1 MKTVR
6 LIVVSVMVV
15 MACSASAL
23 ADQCADT
30 IAVFKKADAV
40 QPFFENCY
48 DCEVF
53 STIAKGRILK

>member
-23 ADQCADT
+23 ADQCTDT

-40 QPFFENCY
+40 QPFFENC
-48 DCEVF
+48 
-53 STIAKGRILK
+53 